1 MGVGLDFSAILSK
14 LIIICQNIL
23 YPPQFN
29 SIEVGQL
36 KDSTGIPEEL
46 VNFFKG
52 PGGHSLIVKGLA
64 GTGKTTF
71 ALQLAEELDSIAK
84 SHYISVRVSDESL
97 FNQFPWLK
105 KKLKEKKKLKMA
117 KSYAKT
123 LTSSFVHQEKDTDVA
138 LEVRIKTAQQLL
150 RRIDSSLRAQDKV
163 DRTELQR
170 LEGRIE
176 MGEEGDESYGA
187 LGEGSFLEDTI
198 VFDLG
203 SDLPEIDLAYDMVEQ
218 TLPEKTLVLID
229 SIDALSERYGVHSSK
244 LINTL
249 QKDLVEQSHAD
260 VLYVLETGKDNKL
273 DYLGDGVISFTNAEH
288 KGRRLR
294 ILTIEK
300 LRGSEI
306 KHHKYI
312 YTLKD
317 GRLRTFV
324 FEREVQPS
332 KLKSWRVV
340 KDLSKDVV
348 STGHEEL
355 DQLIGGLRRGS
366 IVAIEIGGNVP
377 SFYIDHIKTGL
388 IANFARQR
396 RGVAFIPSKKAPA
409 EIVGG
414 ELIPYIGEDAFD
426 DYVRVFEASEFGSLE
441 GSKNAIQLEGNN
453 PVNELKWSTVEYNL
467 QKAKHPF
474 MSLTA
479 FDTLESIYGEEV
491 IEKLTS
497 HLTSIRRN
505 KDIFVGILIPTDKST
520 DKLSNVAHIHLKIEN
535 IDGSVVLYGEKP
547 YTELFALSFDVSK
560 GYPKARLTPIV

>member
-1 MGVGLDFSAILSK
+1 VK
-14 LIIICQNIL
+14 N
-23 YPPQFN
+23 
-29 SIEVGQL
+29 
-36 KDSTGIPEEL
+36 STGIPEEL
-46 VNFFKG
+46 VTFFKG

-105 KKLKEKKKLKMA
+105 KKLAEKEKLKMA

-123 LTSSFVHQEKDTDVA
+123 LTSNFVHQEKDTDVA

-150 RRIDSSLRAQDKV
+150 RDLGRSLRDGDKV

-176 MGEEGDESYGA
+176 MGEEGGEEALGG

-198 VFDLG
+198 IFDLG

-218 TLPEKTLVLID
+218 TLPDKTLVLID

-249 QKDLVEQSHAD
+249 QKDLVEQSNAD
-260 VLYVLETGKDNKL
+260 VLYVLETGRDNKL
-273 DYLGDGVISFTNAEH
+273 DYLGDGVVSFSNREH

-294 ILTIEK
+294 VLTIEK
-300 LRGSEI
+300 LRGAEI

-324 FEREVQPS
+324 FKRDDQPT
-332 KLKSWRVV
+332 KLESWKAV
-340 KDLSKDVV
+340 KDISKDVV

-355 DQLIGGLRRGS
+355 DQLVGGMKTGS
-366 IVAIEIGGNVP
+366 IVAIEVEGNVP
-377 SFYIDHIKTGL
+377 GFYVDHIKTGL
-388 IANFARQR
+388 IANFACQG

-409 EIVGG
+409 EIVSG
-414 ELIPYIGEDAFD
+414 ELTPYIGEDAFD
-426 DYVRVFEASEFGSLE
+426 KYVRVFEASEFGSLE
-441 GSKNAIQLEGNN
+441 GTRNAVQLEED
-453 PVNELKWSTVEYNL
+453 PASAMKWSTVEYNL
-467 QKAKHPF
+467 REAEHPF

-479 FDTLESIYGEEV
+479 FDTLESIYGTDV
-491 IEKLTS
+491 IEKMSS
-497 HLTSIRRN
+497 HLTSIRRS
-505 KDIFVGILIPTDKST
+505 KDIFVGILIPTDEST
-520 DKLSNVAHIHLKIEN
+520 DKLTNIAHTHLKIEN

-547 YTELFALSFDVSK
+547 YTELFALSFDISK
-560 GYPKARLTPIV
+560 GYPKANLTSIV